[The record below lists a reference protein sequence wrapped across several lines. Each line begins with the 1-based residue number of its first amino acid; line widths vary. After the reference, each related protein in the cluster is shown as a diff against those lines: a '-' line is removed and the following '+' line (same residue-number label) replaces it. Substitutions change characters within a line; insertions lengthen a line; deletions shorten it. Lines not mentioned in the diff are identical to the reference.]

1 MNTMIKKLV
10 VFSMLAFCSINLM
23 AQSLEITGNMKN
35 VPDQTVVTLLDGMA
49 NKEVATATAVGGK
62 FELKTTLSNTG
73 VYVVSF
79 KGTKTQIPLF
89 VGNDKLSMEGDVN
102 APKEIVYQGS
112 PSQDIY
118 QSYMKK
124 LDPLMSAYFGS
135 LGAVQAEK
143 NATKK
148 DSINKQSELQS
159 KAIIDEYVNLSK
171 LNNQSPVSTFFLF
184 QMANIFPTVKE
195 TLIEYYDALEG
206 DAKKGTF
213 ADVIEKT
220 LQTSGVGKM
229 GSVLPEFTQNDVN
242 GKPIKLS
249 SLRGKYVLVDFWAS
263 WCGPC
268 RAENPNVVKTYN
280 AFKNKNFTVLGVS
293 LDQDKARWLE
303 AIKKDGL
310 SWSHVSDLKYWNNEV
325 AVQFGIQSIPASFL
339 IDPNGVIIGKDLRG
353 DDLVKALKAV
363 IK

>member
-1 MNTMIKKLV
+1 MYTMIKKLV

-23 AQSLEITGNMKN
+23 AQSLEITGSMKN

-49 NKEVATATAVGGK
+49 NKEVATANVVGGK
-62 FELKTTLSNTG
+62 FELKTTLANTG
-73 VYVVSF
+73 IYVVSF

-112 PSQDIY
+112 PSQDVY

-148 DSINKQSELQS
+148 DSVIKESALQS
-159 KAIIDEYVNLSK
+159 KTIIDEYVNLSK

-184 QMANIFPTVKE
+184 QMANIFPAVKE
-195 TLIEYYDALEG
+195 TLIDYYDALEG

-229 GSVLPEFTQNDVN
+229 GTVLPEFCLLYT
-242 GKPIKLS
+242 
-249 SLRGKYVLVDFWAS
+249 
-263 WCGPC
+263 
-268 RAENPNVVKTYN
+268 
-280 AFKNKNFTVLGVS
+280 
-293 LDQDKARWLE
+293 
-303 AIKKDGL
+303 
-310 SWSHVSDLKYWNNEV
+310 SDAADE
-325 AVQFGIQSIPASFL
+325 
-339 IDPNGVIIGKDLRG
+339 
-353 DDLVKALKAV
+353 
-363 IK
+363 

>member
-1 MNTMIKKLV
+1 MIKKLV

-62 FELKTTLSNTG
+62 FELKTTLANTG

-102 APKEIVYQGS
+102 APKEIIYQGS

-159 KAIIDEYVNLSK
+159 
-171 LNNQSPVSTFFLF
+171 
-184 QMANIFPTVKE
+184 MAGRTARCRLGITV
-195 TLIEYYDALEG
+195 T
-206 DAKKGTF
+206 
-213 ADVIEKT
+213 
-220 LQTSGVGKM
+220 
-229 GSVLPEFTQNDVN
+229 
-242 GKPIKLS
+242 
-249 SLRGKYVLVDFWAS
+249 
-263 WCGPC
+263 
-268 RAENPNVVKTYN
+268 
-280 AFKNKNFTVLGVS
+280 
-293 LDQDKARWLE
+293 
-303 AIKKDGL
+303 
-310 SWSHVSDLKYWNNEV
+310 
-325 AVQFGIQSIPASFL
+325 
-339 IDPNGVIIGKDLRG
+339 
-353 DDLVKALKAV
+353 
-363 IK
+363 